1 MTAILQDLDG
11 LDELVAAQVAA
22 DVPRADVIDA
32 LCRSLLDRLSKHST
46 KLGNDVSAQLSR
58 AINDAPFDS
67 EQKQQLARAV
77 LSIGEPKGKKKA
89 KARANQ
95 KCHNLENFI
104 SEAMSGCL
112 YV

>member
-32 LCRSLLDRLSKHST
+32 LYRSLLDRLSKHST

-58 AINDAPFDS
+58 AINDAPFDP
-67 EQKQQLARAV
+67 EQKQQRNYCDL
-77 LSIGEPKGKKKA
+77 
-89 KARANQ
+89 
-95 KCHNLENFI
+95 
-104 SEAMSGCL
+104 
-112 YV
+112 